1 VRQLAAAFENSL
13 IGMFFKR
20 SLKSGSE
27 QPHISER
34 LRLQKNY
41 AALGETGA
49 PRDGMEAKTMR
60 HLPSQRFADGR
71 TRAVN

>member
-41 AALGETGA
+41 AALGETA
-49 PRDGMEAKTMR
+49 ALPGMAWKR
-60 HLPSQRFADGR
+60 KLCAICRLSGLR
-71 TRAVN
+71 TEEPER